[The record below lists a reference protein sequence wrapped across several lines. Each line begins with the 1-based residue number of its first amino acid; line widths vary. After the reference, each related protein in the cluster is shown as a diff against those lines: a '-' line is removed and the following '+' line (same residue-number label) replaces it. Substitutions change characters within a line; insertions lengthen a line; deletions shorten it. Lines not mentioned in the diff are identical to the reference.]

1 MIGTGTEKI
10 PEHEGYSRDAVER
23 GERQN
28 SWLARQARRAFEH
41 EQKKRPKRQPKVYIL
56 TEVKSVV
63 LNVIP

>member
-28 SWLARQARRAFEH
+28 SWLARQARRAFE
-41 EQKKRPKRQPKVYIL
+41 KNR
-56 TEVKSVV
+56 
-63 LNVIP
+63 NV